1 MPLKPELTKWPDFPP
16 LTLIAEAIS
25 YRIPLPVTEIV
36 EYAVDGC
43 YPVCPR
49 CHIPIEREYMSF
61 CDRCGQ
67 RLNWSLLPLA
77 RVRTWGQ

>member
-1 MPLKPELTKWPDFPP
+1 MPLKPALTRWPDFPP
-16 LTLIAEAIS
+16 LIAEAIS

-36 EYAVDGC
+36 EYTVDGG

-49 CHIPIEREYMSF
+49 CHIPMEREYMRF

-67 RLNWSLLPLA
+67 RLNWSFLPLA
-77 RVRTWGQ
+77 SVRRWGQ